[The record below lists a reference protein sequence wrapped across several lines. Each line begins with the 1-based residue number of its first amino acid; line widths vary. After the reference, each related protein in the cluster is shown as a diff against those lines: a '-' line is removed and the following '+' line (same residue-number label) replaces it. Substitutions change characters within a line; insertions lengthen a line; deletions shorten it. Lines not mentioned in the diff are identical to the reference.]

1 MKLYYMD
8 KALWLIAM
16 IGGILF
22 GVYILRE
29 EILPFWIPF
38 YGLLT
43 GFQAKELLLLPID
56 YFIGPRERIMYF
68 WCRGGDI
75 NLDFFSKKKSS
86 AWYFI
91 YSEKGKN
98 YKIRIIIPVALT
110 EDEIGNIEQFQTH
123 EKIRVRYYTLSKI
136 LCEWERVK

>member
-1 MKLYYMD
+1 M
-8 KALWLIAM
+8 
-16 IGGILF
+16 
-22 GVYILRE
+22 
-29 EILPFWIPF
+29 
-38 YGLLT
+38 
-43 GFQAKELLLLPID
+43 
-56 YFIGPRERIMYF
+56 
-68 WCRGGDI
+68 
-75 NLDFFSKKKSS
+75 SS